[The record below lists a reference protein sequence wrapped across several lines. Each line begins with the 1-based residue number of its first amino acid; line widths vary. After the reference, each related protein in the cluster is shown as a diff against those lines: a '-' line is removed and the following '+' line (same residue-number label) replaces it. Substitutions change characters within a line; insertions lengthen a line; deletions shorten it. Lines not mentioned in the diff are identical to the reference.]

1 MTPSD
6 PVNTMGRRWRVQPQ
20 TLGWEWA
27 LPFAVLRPSV
37 VPALAGVVTGDIS
50 RALKWAIG
58 IAGGNFAASILL
70 SRPAYAR
77 WRAGYAALR
86 TSVANA
92 PPGRAAVISNRIV
105 QHVRQLGE
113 LSRND
118 PQLAPVYR
126 ASA

>member
-77 WRAGYAALR
+77 WMAGPSSSA
-86 TSVANA
+86 
-92 PPGRAAVISNRIV
+92 
-105 QHVRQLGE
+105 
-113 LSRND
+113 SRCW
-118 PQLAPVYR
+118 R
-126 ASA
+126 